1 MTKMHLMAKLTLTV
15 LGIFV
20 FIQFL
25 KSLNMGVV
33 ITFERGLSEVQVSQI
48 MVLIISSAIFCLL
61 AYYLLFK
68 SDRWATKI
76 VGSASENVGALNRL
90 WIVSG
95 FRLPLFLCGLLIISG
110 STQFIIDTLHF
121 VICIPE
127 LILDLVVFKIPNE
140 IFYMPFYR
148 WVQILIKICKAV
160 LGIYLILGAP
170 QFVRWQVRKFES
182 YLTTQVAKTQTQ

>member
-1 MTKMHLMAKLTLTV
+1 MTKMHLMAKLTLTI

-20 FIQFL
+20 LVEFL
-25 KSLNMGVV
+25 NNLNIGASMS
-33 ITFERGLSEVQVSQI
+33 FRRGLSEVTATGI
-48 MVLIISSAIFCLL
+48 IALLIASAVPCVL
-61 AYYLLFK
+61 AYHLLFN

-76 VGSASENVGALNRL
+76 VGSTSENVGALNRL

-121 VICIPE
+121 VICMPA

-170 QFVRWQVRKFES
+170 QFVRWHVRKFES